1 MKKLKII
8 EVNNYDYTLKDKDG
22 NLYELNIEFQG
33 LKEMPQVNDIIY
45 ISEKLLDKKYKEY
58 SNTYTFGNIDDK
70 SGRDISTENEIDL
83 IVIEMNNQ
91 KYYLKRLYG

>member
-1 MKKLKII
+1 MKKIKII
-8 EVNNYDYTLKDKDG
+8 EVNNYDYTLKDKEG

-58 SNTYTFGNIDDK
+58 SNTYTYGNIDDK
-70 SGRDISTENEIDL
+70 SGRDISKENEIDL
-83 IVIEMNNQ
+83 IVLETKNQ
-91 KYYLKRLYG
+91 KIYLKRLYG